1 MEAEAAVEG
10 RTRTARLKPEEVEV
24 TGGLVGLRWRW
35 RRTAGSKGM
44 EELRGIMGNG
54 RGLSADRQ
62 ANLPAGP
69 TQERCVSLER
79 RPARQRRQTTKFV
92 SAKCRCQCH

>member
-1 MEAEAAVEG
+1 MEAEAAAEERAG
-10 RTRTARLKPEEVEV
+10 AAWLKEERAFRLRRWVCCWV
-24 TGGLVGLRWRW
+24 SWSVVVGG
-35 RRTAGSKGM
+35 GSKGK

-79 RPARQRRQTTKFV
+79 RAGPA
-92 SAKCRCQCH
+92 APPHN